1 MRTTNTDTKQ
11 KLKDIVWENVKE
23 ITTKGG
29 MEFYNKLMLDIDRS
43 EIDSEDEL
51 AKRMYKK

>member
-1 MRTTNTDTKQ
+1 MKILNSEIQQ
-11 KLKDIVWENVKE
+11 KLRDIVWDNVKD
-23 ITTKGG
+23 ITMKGG
-29 MEFYNKLMLDIDRS
+29 MEFYNKLMLDIDRG